1 MTELLVGWFIKDKEN
16 IHDTKVRQSYGRLS
30 GFVGICCNVL
40 LFALKLFIGLA
51 TGAVS
56 IMADAFNNLSDA
68 ASSVVTLIGFY
79 MAGRPADGGH
89 PCGHGRIEYL
99 SGLFIA
105 AAILMTGVELMKS
118 SVEKIL
124 HPEAPEFS
132 LVSIVILAA
141 SILLKLWMSKFNFKL
156 GERIQSEVMKATAT
170 DSLSDCISTGAV
182 LLGALIGILAGKN
195 LDGWIGALVALFVCF
210 AGLGAAKE
218 TIQPLLGQAPD
229 PELVNKIK
237 ERVIKEEKILGVHD
251 LNVHDYGPGRRM
263 ISLHAEVSYKE
274 DILEAHDLID
284 NIERDLMKEFQCDA
298 TIHMDPVVT
307 DDEEMN
313 KVRQMV
319 EAIVTEKNAEWK
331 IHDFRM
337 VRGSTHTN
345 LIFDLVVAP
354 EELVK
359 KQEIER
365 WVKEKIHDAAPEL
378 YAVVTVEQSFL

>member
-1 MTELLVGWFIKDKEN
+1 
-16 IHDTKVRQSYGRLS
+16 
-30 GFVGICCNVL
+30 
-40 LFALKLFIGLA
+40 
-51 TGAVS
+51 
-56 IMADAFNNLSDA
+56 
-68 ASSVVTLIGFY
+68 

-89 PCGHGRIEYL
+89 PYGHGRIEYL

-210 AGLGAAKE
+210 AGFGAAKE